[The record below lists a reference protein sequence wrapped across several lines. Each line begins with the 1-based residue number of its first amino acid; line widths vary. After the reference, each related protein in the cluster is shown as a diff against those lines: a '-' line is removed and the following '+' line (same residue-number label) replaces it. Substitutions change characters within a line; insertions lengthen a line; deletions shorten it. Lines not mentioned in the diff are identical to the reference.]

1 MGGKLDVEKAK
12 KLGVKPGPDL
22 GMLKSGKSVI
32 AIGTGQEIKPE
43 DVLDEPQK
51 CKKVV
56 VLGDTCDTTEIAAF
70 SQDADYIV
78 HEATTEDSL
87 KNKAIEYGHSTPS
100 MAAKFAIKVKGKKL
114 CLTHLSPRYK
124 PISMVKPEET
134 ETAHIIFAA
143 AKKHLQENNAKDI
156 QLVVA
161 EDFFEDV
168 VN

>member
-1 MGGKLDVEKAK
+1 MIISL
-12 KLGVKPGPDL
+12 
-22 GMLKSGKSVI
+22 I
-32 AIGTGQEIKPE
+32 FT

-51 CKKVV
+51 GKKVV

-78 HEATTEDSL
+78 HEATMEDSL
-87 KNKAIEYGHSTPS
+87 KTKAIEYGHSTPS
-100 MAAKFAIKVKGKKL
+100 MAAKFAIKVRGRKL

-134 ETAHIIFAA
+134 ETAHIIFAE
-143 AKKHLQENNAKDI
+143 AKKYLEENNAKDI
-156 QLVVA
+156 ELVVA

-168 VN
+168 VNK